1 MGIYSVDEAKKG
13 IDVCRNAITHAEQ
26 ELERLRQ
33 LSSAGV
39 NAFDTGSA
47 SAHSAVNET
56 AVFSNAT

>member
-1 MGIYSVDEAKKG
+1 MDEAKKRIG
-13 IDVCRNAITHAEQ
+13 VCRNAITHAEQ